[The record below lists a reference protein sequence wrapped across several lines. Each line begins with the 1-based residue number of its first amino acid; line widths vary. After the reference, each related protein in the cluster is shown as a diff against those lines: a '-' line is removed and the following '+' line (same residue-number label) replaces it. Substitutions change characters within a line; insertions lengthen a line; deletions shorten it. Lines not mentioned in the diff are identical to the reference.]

1 MKRSTIFFVITAVGI
16 PPLSKESK
24 TTSTSTRAKNVR
36 KGRPK
41 GPRINLVGSI
51 FGTYKVLE
59 VGKNNPTSSHAEYSW
74 IVECSECLNIM
85 EISLPRLKRQSR
97 INKCLCWVG
106 QDPENCRIVTQ
117 KVNIRNRGMTKK
129 VTIFGEEIVL
139 AAALE
144 LYSPFISFDLAKSRL
159 LRGWPDEAAVLL
171 PPLRNTQIGKIVQKQ
186 VFSKDDLK

>member
-1 MKRSTIFFVITAVGI
+1 
-16 PPLSKESK
+16 
-24 TTSTSTRAKNVR
+24 
-36 KGRPK
+36 
-41 GPRINLVGSI
+41 
-51 FGTYKVLE
+51 
-59 VGKNNPTSSHAEYSW
+59 
-74 IVECSECLNIM
+74 
-85 EISLPRLKRQSR
+85 
-97 INKCLCWVG
+97 
-106 QDPENCRIVTQ
+106 
-117 KVNIRNRGMTKK
+117 MTKK